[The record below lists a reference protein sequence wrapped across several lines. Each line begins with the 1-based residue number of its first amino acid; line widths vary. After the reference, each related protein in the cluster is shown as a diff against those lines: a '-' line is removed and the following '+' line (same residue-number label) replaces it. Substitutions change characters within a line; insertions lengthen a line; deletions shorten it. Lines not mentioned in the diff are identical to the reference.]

1 MNSKSPTF
9 AGRRSPER
17 STAACPV
24 TFLIW
29 AIGFWTIGGAS
40 AAEGIPPAVINN
52 AAAKHSTKPNFFLPT
67 NFFLPG

>member
-29 AIGFWTIGGAS
+29 AIGGAS
-40 AAEGIPPAVINN
+40 AAEGIPAAVINN